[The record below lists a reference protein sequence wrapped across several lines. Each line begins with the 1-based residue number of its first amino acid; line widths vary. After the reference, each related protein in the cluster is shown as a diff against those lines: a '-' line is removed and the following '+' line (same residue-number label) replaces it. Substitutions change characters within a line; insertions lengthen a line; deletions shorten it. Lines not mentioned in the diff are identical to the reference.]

1 MRSGKDLPIRNR
13 DILVALIRQF
23 IAEGLP
29 VGSKTL
35 AGQLPEPLSAAT
47 IRNVMAELEEG
58 GFLAQPHVS
67 AGRIPTDK
75 AYRFYVDRMISRTC
89 LAPATEKYID
99 ESLRSDSDALEQ
111 IMTRA
116 SRILSEVSRN
126 VGIVLAPALEEKLLE
141 HIKFVLLPD
150 RRVLVVVISKPDLVE
165 SKVIR
170 LDEDF
175 SQEELDRTTDFLNAE
190 FRGWSLRTIRLE
202 VFKRIE
208 ADTIL
213 YDRLLRALAT
223 LFMWGVLA
231 NDEPG
236 PLFVDGTATILEHH
250 EFEDVQN
257 IREILETLE
266 EKAKLVK
273 ILSACLQMPDAGVR
287 IFIGRENSERQ
298 MQHCSLIVAPLHYR
312 NRAVGAL
319 GVVGPTRME
328 YDRAISTVDYIAHL
342 CSRLLGSN

>member
-1 MRSGKDLPIRNR
+1 MRSGKDIPERNR

-29 VGSKTL
+29 IGSKTL
-35 AGQLPEPLSAAT
+35 ARQLPEPLSAAT

-99 ESLRSDSDALEQ
+99 ESLRSDSGALEQ

-190 FRGWSLRTIRLE
+190 FHGWSLRTIRLE

-236 PLFVDGTATILEHH
+236 PLFVDGTATILEHR